1 MMAFGLAIP
10 NGARAREGVVRGV
23 PKKNLVQAGCKPLA
37 VQAEIWCRPAANLS
51 RCSPK
56 IGADRLQTSRGAAPP
71 WIVATCAAKRIGR
84 HVSRSRSLGSSTHDS
99 ANRLL
104 AAVSRVI
111 PTGCHATRQPSRVGL
126 HRERFAAGMQ
136 QIFFPSTNGFIV
148 CLRSVTVAVC
158 SRHDVC

>member
-10 NGARAREGVVRGV
+10 NGARAWEGVVRGV

-51 RCSPK
+51 RCCPK
-56 IGADRLQTSRGAAPP
+56 IGADRLQTARGAAPP
-71 WIVATCAAKRIGR
+71 WIVATFAAKRIGR
-84 HVSRSRSLGSSTHDS
+84 HVSRSRSLGSSVHDS

-104 AAVSRVI
+104 AAVSRVLI
-111 PTGCHATRQPSRVGL
+111 PTGCHAIHVSHPGWGCTGRGLQPVCNKFFSLNKWL
-126 HRERFAAGMQ
+126 HCL
-136 QIFFPSTNGFIV
+136 STISN
-148 CLRSVTVAVC
+148 C